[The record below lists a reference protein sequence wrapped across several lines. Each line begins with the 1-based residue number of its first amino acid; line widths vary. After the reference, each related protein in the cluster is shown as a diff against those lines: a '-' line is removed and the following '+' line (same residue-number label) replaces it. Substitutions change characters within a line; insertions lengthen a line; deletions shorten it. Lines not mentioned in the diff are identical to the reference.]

1 MNIIVLLLTI
11 NNAIVACKEPIKV
24 SESQNGFYFSTSTSS
39 LFQSKNKMMKNEI
52 LFKDSFS
59 IILLSSLPQHK
70 KMESIYIVTVIK
82 GNCKCELVSEKVSN
96 VDSNLVLSHYNLDV
110 RKNEFAVID
119 SKRNLIELIKF
130 NDVFLS
136 DKLKLYFRKI

>member
-24 SESQNGFYFSTSTSS
+24 SESQYGFYFSTSSSS
-39 LFQSKNKMMKNEI
+39 LFQSKNNMMKNEI
-52 LFKDSFS
+52 LYIDNFS
-59 IILLSSLPQHK
+59 IILLSSIPQRLK
-70 KMESIYIVTVIK
+70 VESVYVVTVIK
-82 GNCKCELVSEKVSN
+82 GNSKCELVTEKVSN
-96 VDSNLVLSHYNLDV
+96 VDSNLVLSPYILDV